1 MENNTINQYIDAIL
15 GKECSVCP
23 HNAQCEKGLTC
34 DKNKAYSKMIIAGA
48 EWQAKQDPWISID
61 ERMPEDNQLVLTSS
75 GIYGTKLLVW
85 NAFHGVW
92 DDEDGDDVYCER
104 DKIDAWMPIP
114 E

>member
-1 MENNTINQYIDAIL
+1 MEDIKLQQA
-15 GKECSVCP
+15 
-23 HNAQCEKGLTC
+23 A
-34 DKNKAYSKMIIAGA
+34 KAYQEKEHEIWTGKGMASELQKAFIAGA
-48 EWQAKQDPWISID
+48 EWQQQQSPWISID

>member
-1 MENNTINQYIDAIL
+1 MENKLQQA
-15 GKECSVCP
+15 
-23 HNAQCEKGLTC
+23 A
-34 DKNKAYSKMIIAGA
+34 KAYQEKEHEIWTGKGMASELQKAFIAGA
-48 EWQAKQDPWISID
+48 EWQQQQSPWISID